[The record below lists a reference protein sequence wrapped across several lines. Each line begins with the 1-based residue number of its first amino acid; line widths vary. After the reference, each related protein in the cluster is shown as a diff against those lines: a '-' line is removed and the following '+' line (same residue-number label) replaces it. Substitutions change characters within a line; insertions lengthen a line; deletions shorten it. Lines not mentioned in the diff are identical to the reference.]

1 MGGLSGA
8 TIAVV
13 EDDDANTAVVKQVG
27 LATLMKDL
35 RDLHER
41 GADYAVLRAIESGR
55 RGSAV

>member
-13 EDDDANTAVVKQVG
+13 EDDAGDAVVKQVP

-41 GADYAVLRAIESGR
+41 GADYALLRAIEPR
-55 RGSAV
+55 QRA